1 MVIPIQGPKGP
12 AATEKSKAKGRVGGV
27 GGPSFASLLSAA
39 EEAQNTEAA
48 TPQTP
53 ISGLNLP
60 TYLPTNEEEIA
71 RDTKGQTAQLLQNLR
86 ALADAALGGNNKA
99 ALGTLQALSQATST
113 DESSLNATQKQ
124 VLAEAR
130 TRAAVEAEKLKN

>member
-39 EEAQNTEAA
+39 EEAQSTEAA

-53 ISGLNLP
+53 IAGLNLP
-60 TYLPTNEEEIA
+60 TYVPVGDEEIA